1 MVIIQAGILHS
12 QTPPAEGMSSYLAM
26 GEKEGNR
33 ERRKKE
39 EKEAQTLNLKKKFY
53 FWCFHNMHQVK
64 LHMFCDSHLNSDI
77 I

>member
-26 GEKEGNR
+26 GEKEGKR

-39 EKEAQTLNLKKKFY
+39 EKEAQTFNLKKNFI
-53 FWCFHNMHQVK
+53 FDTFTTC
-64 LHMFCDSHLNSDI
+64 I
-77 I
+77 R